1 MSAFRDPEAVERARG
16 RLEGATGVFIDPNW
30 ESMFSHAANPDQAA
44 VNFERWLL
52 ATGSPSTY
60 LSMVVGAPRLGQL
73 LGTILGGS
81 QPLADS
87 LIQNPELASIIFDP
101 SERARQPS
109 LEGLLQEGRMLLK
122 TASSPSHA
130 LDRLRFLKQ
139 RWTLSIA
146 LNDLAGAWLQRQ
158 VWSAISV
165 LAQSLC
171 QLALESVW
179 NQEDEP
185 QILVIGFGK
194 LGGEEL
200 NYSSDI
206 DLAYVAPDGI
216 DDFTDRRFSK
226 ICEAHT
232 RAMTERMGR
241 GQLYRVDL
249 RLRPYGGA
257 GPILRT
263 MRAYEAYYE
272 LYAEPWEIQALMRS
286 RPVAGPPDLAARWEA
301 MREKWCFRAKWAEN
315 TVESMLDM
323 RQRIEDLSDEG
334 DLKRG
339 RGGIRDVEFLVQ
351 ILQLLHGQESPEL
364 RKRPTLVG
372 LQALEDTSYL
382 DHATAQMLRE
392 GYTFLRQLEHRLQM
406 ADDQQTHAL
415 PTTQEGQLALAKRMG
430 EPNWVNLQGRLDKVR
445 EAIGNIYIERFRG
458 RVEAGSGRGKVL
470 DIVGADSMAL
480 ASWFDVLDEKEAFYG
495 ALASSPE
502 SLVRVHKLIRRAPW
516 LIRFFRESISLTEQ
530 IVSGEIE
537 EGHDPAVRIRKIDP
551 YAPPERIAAALKNAL
566 AERCTQ
572 WALAPHPYLAAQLGE
587 LYEATLR
594 LIFVRLGIDFD
605 VLALGSFA
613 SNDLGPDSDLDMV
626 LLVSDQALHRDA
638 ERKGQEFLQ
647 FVDLLRRSGAPIE
660 VDLRLR
666 PDGGK
671 GLLVRSYEALRQYDL
686 EGMEM
691 WERFALGQ
699 ARLLTGSQSGLD
711 LTRKCT
717 YGMPLTPERLRD
729 LVRMKRRIET
739 ERVQPT
745 QVHRNVKLGKG
756 GLNDIEWTIRL
767 TEMRYPLA
775 TKAMSTSDSR
785 ERIRNLGQSGL
796 FNAVEVGQLQEAR
809 DLCLS
814 LRTWLTLQGIRD
826 DLLPENPDRLQR
838 LAEAAGFETGNG
850 LLQRFQKTA
859 HVIRGLFED
868 TLERL
873 RA

>member
-1 MSAFRDPEAVERARG
+1 MSAFRDPQAVERARE
-16 RLEGATGVFIDPNW
+16 RLEIATGISIEPAW
-30 ESMFSHAANPDQAA
+30 EDLFTQAANPDQGA
-44 VNFERWLL
+44 VNFERWLM

-60 LSMVVGAPRLGQL
+60 LMMVLSAPRLGQL
-73 LGTILGGS
+73 LVSILGGS

-87 LIQNPELASIIFDP
+87 LIQNPELASIVFDP
-101 SERARQPS
+101 SERARKPTF
-109 LEGLLQEGRMLLK
+109 EGLVQEGQLLLK

-146 LNDLAGAWLQRQ
+146 LNDLAGTWPQPA
-158 VWSAISV
+158 VWEAISV

-171 QLALESVW
+171 ELALEAVW
-179 NQEDEP
+179 KEEGPP

-194 LGGEEL
+194 LGGNEL

-206 DLAYVAPDGI
+206 DLVYVAPDGI
-216 DDFTDRRFSK
+216 DDKTDRSLTK
-226 ICEAHT
+226 VCEAHT
-232 RAMTERMGR
+232 RAIAERMGR

-286 RPVAGPPDLAARWEA
+286 RPLCGPPELAARWEA
-301 MREKWCFRAKWAEN
+301 MRERWCFRGKWAEN

-323 RQRIEDLSDEG
+323 RQRIEDLSNEG

-351 ILQLLHGQESPEL
+351 ILQLLHGQESENL
-364 RKRPTLVG
+364 RRRPTLSG
-372 LQALEDTSYL
+372 LDALEEASYV
-382 DHATAQMLRE
+382 DHATAELLRE

-415 PTTQEGQLALAKRMG
+415 PVTAEARLALAKRMD
-430 EPNWVNLQGRLDKVR
+430 EPDWASLDARLEKVR
-445 EAIGNIYIERFRG
+445 QVVGNIYIERFRG
-458 RVEAGSGRGKVL
+458 RVESGSDRATVL
-470 DIVGADSMAL
+470 DQLGTDAIAL
-480 ASWFDVLDEKEAFYG
+480 ASWFDVLDEKDAFYG
-495 ALASSPE
+495 ALLSSEE
-502 SLVRVHKLIRRAPW
+502 SLERVSRLIRRAPW
-516 LIRFFRESISLTEQ
+516 LLRFCRESISLTEQ

-537 EGHDPAVRIRKIDP
+537 EGHDSTRRIRNLDP
-551 YAPPERIAAALKNAL
+551 HSPPERIANALKNAL

-572 WALAPHPYLAAQLGE
+572 WALAPHDQLQIQLGE
-587 LYEATLR
+587 LYEAALHLIVAR
-594 LIFVRLGIDFD
+594 LDIKFD

-613 SNDLGPDSDLDMV
+613 SNDLGPESDLDMV
-626 LLVSDQALHRDA
+626 LLVAEQSDHKDA

-647 FVDLLRRSGAPIE
+647 FVNLLRRSGAPIE

-671 GLLVRSYEALRQYDL
+671 GLLVRSYEALKQYDL

-691 WERFALGQ
+691 WERFALGH
-699 ARLLTGSQSGLD
+699 ARLLSGSERSLE
-711 LTRKCT
+711 LIRRCT
-717 YGMPLTPERLRD
+717 YGVPLTPERLRE

-739 ERVQPT
+739 ERVQPS
-745 QVHRNVKLGKG
+745 QVHRNVKLGRG
-756 GLNDIEWTIRL
+756 GLNDIEWTVRL
-767 TEMRYPLA
+767 TEMRYPSATNALA
-775 TKAMSTSDSR
+775 TSDSG
-785 ERIRNLGQSGL
+785 ERIRSLVHSGL
-796 FNAVEVGQLQEAR
+796 FNTVEVGQLLEAR
-809 DLCLS
+809 EHLIS
-814 LRTWLTLQGIRD
+814 LRTWLTLQGLKD

-838 LAEAAGFETGNG
+838 LAESAGYPSGNE
-850 LLQRFQKTA
+850 LLLRFQSVT
-859 HVIRGLFED
+859 HVVRGLFEG

-873 RA
+873 KA